1 MGRRFHTAS
10 SVPCDFNEEAF
21 LKAMEGCKA
30 QGGLFRTEKGFMA
43 GVIVPSAVDPD
54 WKMAVELAWWSEDR
68 KGMHLLRQFEKWAKE
83 SGASEVRMT
92 TLASLPRAS
101 KIMERVGYRSAEI
114 SWTKV
119 I

>member
-1 MGRRFHTAS
+1 
-10 SVPCDFNEEAF
+10 
-21 LKAMEGCKA
+21 
-30 QGGLFRTEKGFMA
+30 MA